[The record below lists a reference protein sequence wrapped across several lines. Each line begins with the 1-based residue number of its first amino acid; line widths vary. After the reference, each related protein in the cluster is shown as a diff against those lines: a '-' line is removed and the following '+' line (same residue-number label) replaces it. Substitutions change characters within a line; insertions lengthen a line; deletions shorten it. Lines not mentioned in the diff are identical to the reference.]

1 MNLCQKQIIQMTEK
15 SSTSVLSGN
24 VTVQASAG
32 SGKTYLLVSRIM
44 RLLLEGAR
52 PETIL
57 AITFTRKAAAEMQE
71 RLLQRV
77 FELAASDAKMLE
89 QRLQELALDPQQPA
103 LLDKARNLYETLL
116 RIPQPVQTTTFH
128 AFCQDLLRRFPLEAD
143 VPPGFELLDQSGAF
157 YAQAW
162 EALMV
167 EASSNP
173 NDPVSLALSGLFTE
187 LGLYNSHKALDG
199 FLVHR
204 SDWWAYTL
212 EEAEPVDMACQV
224 LQAQLDVDWEVDPV
238 AIFFDD
244 PSVQQ
249 TLQEFVV
256 LLDKHPTSTNQ
267 ATVETI
273 NRALDPQYE
282 QQARF
287 AETWSAFYTKSGEP
301 RSRKPS
307 KTLSS
312 KLGEPGAERLIE
324 LHNQLCTR
332 IAAVQQQI
340 AARHTLHV
348 NCNWYLAGQRYLEH
362 FQRIKQEQRL
372 LDFTDL
378 EWKTFLL
385 LNHADNALWV
395 QYKLDSRIEH
405 LLIDEFQD
413 TNPTQWHLV
422 KPLLEE
428 MVSHTEASTRS
439 VFLVGD
445 AKQSI
450 YRFRRA
456 EPRLFD
462 NASHWLETQLGAISH
477 PLNKSWRSAPAIIHF
492 VNQIF
497 SQGELNSR
505 LSHFDSHSVHYQQ
518 RWGQVTLL
526 PLARE
531 PEWEEPGLS
540 GLRNPLEMQRP
551 EARSQRYQL
560 EAEAIAATIQ
570 ELINNATPIGD
581 ANAARPLRY
590 ADILILLRSR
600 THIGAY
606 EKALREANIPYL
618 GAERGTL
625 LDSIEVN
632 DMINLLQWLNMPHD
646 NLALAGVLRSP
657 LFAVDDNDLVRLS
670 QSGRGAWWDRLETLG
685 VEIEADAPLSRAHR
699 LLTQWRALA
708 GHIPVHDLLD
718 RIYSE
723 GQVLARF
730 GAAFPS
736 HLQARVNANLTRLLE
751 LALEMDSGRYPSLM
765 RFIDWLNELR
775 QQQHDAP
782 DEPVSS
788 GEMDR
793 VRLMTIHAAK
803 GLEAAVVFLVDA
815 ARTPPARNAYSVLC
829 DWPVEQS
836 RPTCLLLNP
845 VQQQRDMLSDELLQ
859 QQQQDELREET
870 NLLYVALTRSCQL
883 LYISGCLPQKGKQL
897 SWYGD
902 IASQYELDPLSLNA
916 PHVLETSNSPPTT
929 LPPQPLKQTQE
940 VIVDPQLSQAL
951 RLAPIYREIAP
962 SRQLAVQQATGAVGD
977 EDGRLHGVLIHR
989 MLELLSSEEKLDPQ
1003 AISGQL
1009 DLQIEAAEVENCWH
1023 EAQQIRQHPAM
1034 QAFFDPTNFIQ
1045 AFNEVPILFRQEGT
1059 TVHGVIDRLLL
1070 TETEVLVIDYK
1081 THRSARLDNLTQLA
1095 EPYFE
1100 QLDYYRRGV
1109 QQLWPSLPVRAL
1121 LLFTACAGIVELPVE
1136 FPD

>member
-1 MNLCQKQIIQMTEK
+1 MTEQ
-15 SSTSVLSGN
+15 SSASVLSGN
-24 VTVQASAG
+24 ATVQASAG
-32 SGKTYLLVSRIM
+32 SGKTYLLVSRII

-52 PETIL
+52 PEAIL

-77 FELAASDAKMLE
+77 FELAASDTKMLE
-89 QRLQELALDPQQPA
+89 QRLHELALDPQQPA
-103 LLDKARNLYETLL
+103 LLEKARNLYEILL
-116 RIPQPVQTTTFH
+116 RSPQPVQTTTFH

-143 VPPGFELLDQSGAF
+143 VPPGFELLDQTGTF
-157 YAQAW
+157 HDQAW

-167 EASSNP
+167 EASNNP
-173 NDPVSLALSGLFTE
+173 NNHVSLALSNLFTE
-187 LGLYNSHKALDG
+187 LGLYNSHKSLDE
-199 FLVHR
+199 FLAHR

-212 EEAEPVDMACQV
+212 EETEPVAMAYQV
-224 LQAQLDVDWEVDPV
+224 LQAQLGVDWDIEPV
-238 AIFFDD
+238 AIFFKTT
-244 PSVQQ
+244 SVQQ
-249 TLQEFVV
+249 TLQEFIA
-256 LLDKHPTSTNQ
+256 LLDKHPIASNKKTQ
-267 ATVETI
+267 ETI
-273 NRALDPQYE
+273 ARALDLQCE
-282 QQARF
+282 LETRF
-287 AETWSAFYTKSGEP
+287 TELWNAFYTQNGDPRVRKS
-301 RSRKPS
+301 S
-307 KTLSS
+307 KTLVT
-312 KLGEPGAERLIE
+312 KLGEQGAERLIE
-324 LHNQLCTR
+324 LHHQLC
-332 IAAVQQQI
+332 AQLGAVQEKL
-340 AARHTLHV
+340 AARHTLKINTH
-348 NCNWYLAGQRYLEH
+348 WYLAGQRYLEH

-428 MVSHTEASTRS
+428 MASHTDTPTRS

-477 PLNKSWRSAPAIIHF
+477 PLNKSWRSAPAIINF
-492 VNQIF
+492 VNRVF
-497 SQGELNSR
+497 SQGELYSR
-505 LSHFDSHSVHYQQ
+505 LSHFDPHTVHYQQ
-518 RWGQVTLL
+518 RWGEVTLL

-531 PEWEEPGLS
+531 PELELAGPA
-540 GLRNPLEMQRP
+540 GLRNPLEKPRP
-551 EARSQRYQL
+551 EARSQRYRH
-560 EAEAIAATIQ
+560 EAETIAATIQ
-570 ELINNATPIGD
+570 ELINAATPIGD
-581 ANAARPLRY
+581 ENTARSLRY

-625 LDSIEVN
+625 LDSLEVN

-657 LFAVDDNDLVRLS
+657 LFAVADNDLIRLT
-670 QSGRGAWWDRLETLG
+670 QSGRGAWWDRLETLCT
-685 VEIEADAPLSRAHR
+685 EIETDAPLSRAFR

-723 GQVLARF
+723 GHVLARF
-730 GAAFPS
+730 RAAFPS
-736 HLQARVNANLTRLLE
+736 HLQARVSANLTRLLE

-765 RFIDWLNELR
+765 RFIHWLNELR

-788 GEMDR
+788 GEINR

-815 ARTPPARNAYSVLC
+815 ARSPPARNAYSVLC
-829 DWPVEQS
+829 DWPVEES

-845 VQQQRDMLSDELLQ
+845 VQQQRDTLSDKLLQ

-897 SWYGD
+897 SWYGH
-902 IASQYELDPLSLNA
+902 IAGQYDLDPLSLDA
-916 PHVLETSNSPPTT
+916 PRVLETLNSPPTIRARY
-929 LPPQPLKQTQE
+929 PEGTQSLE
-940 VIVDPQLSQAL
+940 PSVDPRLSRPL

-962 SRQLAVQQATGAVGD
+962 SRQLANQQATGAVSD
-977 EDGRLHGVLIHR
+977 EDGRLRGILIHR
-989 MLELLSSEEKLDPQ
+989 MLELLSSEACLNPQ
-1003 AISGQL
+1003 AIASQL
-1009 DLQIEAAEVENCWH
+1009 GLQVDAAELEHCWQ

-1034 QAFFDPTNFIQ
+1034 QAFFDPACFIQ
-1045 AFNEVPILFRQEGT
+1045 AFNEVPILYRREDT

-1070 TETEVLVIDYK
+1070 TETEALVIDYK
-1081 THRSARLDNLTQLA
+1081 THRHANMDNLTQLA

-1121 LLFTACAGIVELPVE
+1121 LLFTACAGIVELPTE
-1136 FPD
+1136 FPN

>member
-1 MNLCQKQIIQMTEK
+1 MAEQ
-15 SSTSVLSGN
+15 SRTSVLRN
-24 VTVQASAG
+24 HATVHASAG
-32 SGKTYLLVSRIM
+32 SGKTYLLVSRMI
-44 RLLLEGAR
+44 RLLLEGIR
-52 PETIL
+52 PDSIL

-71 RLLQRV
+71 RLLHRV
-77 FELAASDAKMLE
+77 FELAASDSDMLKS
-89 QRLQELALDPQQPA
+89 QLQELGFDPQQPA
-103 LLDKARNLYETLL
+103 LLDKACNLYESLL
-116 RIPQPVQTTTFH
+116 RNPQPVQTTTFH

-143 VPPGFELLDQSGAF
+143 VPPGFELLDQTTAF
-157 YAQAW
+157 YDQAW

-167 EASSNP
+167 EASNNP
-173 NDPVSLALSGLFTE
+173 HDPVSLALSTLFTE

-199 FLVHR
+199 FLTHR

-212 EEAEPVDMACQV
+212 SETEPVTMACRD
-224 LQAQLDVDWEVDPV
+224 LQAQLDVDGDIDPV
-238 AIFFDD
+238 AIFLNDV
-244 PSVQQ
+244 SVQQ
-249 TLQEFVV
+249 ALQQFIT
-256 LLDKHPTSTNQ
+256 LLDKHPTATNQ
-267 ATVETI
+267 ATQQTI
-273 NRALDPQYE
+273 TRALDPQRE
-282 QQARF
+282 PHARF
-287 AETWSAFYTKSGEP
+287 NDAWDAFYTKGGSP
-301 RSRKPS
+301 RARQLTQALTSR
-307 KTLSS
+307 
-312 KLGEPGAERLIE
+312 LGENRAAQLIE
-324 LHNQLCTR
+324 LHQKLCEHL
-332 IAAVQQQI
+332 ASVQQQL
-340 AARHTLHV
+340 AARHTLHI
-348 NCNWYLAGQRYLEH
+348 NSNWYLAGQRYLEH
-362 FQRIKQEQRL
+362 YQRIKQEQRL

-428 MVSHTEASTRS
+428 MASHTDINTRS

-462 NASHWLETQLGAISH
+462 NASQWLETRLGAISH
-477 PLNKSWRSAPAIIHF
+477 PLNKSWRSAPAIINF
-492 VNQIF
+492 VNRTF
-497 SQGELNSR
+497 SQGELHSR
-505 LSHFDSHSVHYQQ
+505 LTHFESHSVHYQH
-518 RWGQVTLL
+518 RWGRVSLL

-531 PEWEEPGLS
+531 PEMEETGLTD
-540 GLRNPLEMQRP
+540 LRNPLENPRP
-551 EARSQRYQL
+551 EARSQRYQH
-560 EAEAIAATIQ
+560 EAETIAATIQ
-570 ELINNATPIGD
+570 ELVNATTPIGD
-581 ANAARPLRY
+581 QNAARSLGY

-606 EKALREANIPYL
+606 EKALREAGIPYL

-625 LDSIEVN
+625 LDSLEVN
-632 DMINLLQWLNMPHD
+632 DMVNLLQWLNMPHD

-657 LFAVDDNDLVRLS
+657 LFAVDDVDLIRLS
-670 QSGRGAWWDRLETLG
+670 QTGRGTWWERLETLG
-685 VEIEADAPLSRAHR
+685 AEVETDAPLSRACR

-708 GHIPVHDLLD
+708 GHIPAHDLLD
-718 RIYSE
+718 RIYCE

-730 GAAFPS
+730 SAAFPL

-765 RFIDWLNELR
+765 RFIHWLNELS
-775 QQQHDAP
+775 QLQHDAP

-788 GEMDR
+788 GEKDR

-815 ARTPPARNAYSVLC
+815 ARTPPTRNAYSVLY
-829 DWPVEQS
+829 DWPVEQP

-845 VQQQRDMLSDELLQ
+845 AQQQRDVLCNKLLQ

-902 IASQYELDPLSLNA
+902 IARQYDLEPLTLDA
-916 PHVLETSNSPPTT
+916 PHVLESSNAPPT
-929 LPPQPLKQTQE
+929 LLAAQVKGKQSQE
-940 VIVDPQLSQAL
+940 ISVDARLSQPL

-962 SRQLAVQQATGAVGD
+962 SRQLATRHATDAITD
-977 EDGRLHGVLIHR
+977 EDGRLHGILVHR
-989 MLELLSSEEKLDPQ
+989 MLELLSSKENPDPQ
-1003 AISGQL
+1003 AIVSQL
-1009 DLQIEAAEVENCWH
+1009 GLQITTTELEHCWQ
-1023 EAQQIRQHPAM
+1023 EAQQIRQHPSM
-1034 QAFFDPTNFIQ
+1034 QAFFDPANFIQ
-1045 AFNEVPILFRQEGT
+1045 AFNEVPILYRQEDT
-1059 TVHGVIDRLLL
+1059 TVHGVIDRLLE

-1081 THRSARLDNLTQLA
+1081 THRHATMDNLPQLA

-1121 LLFTACAGIVELPVE
+1121 LLFTACAGIVELPAE
-1136 FPD
+1136 FTN